1 MGSHI
6 GNPKAMPPVNFR
18 RLPGELHSVAKQASF
33 NIALPRDFC
42 GFGSNV
48 GRFWEAKMDAEI
60 DFPGIF
66 FDVFFECVVALILHC
81 FFEAQNLKNH
91 EKPLF
96 FQWFLLIFHKIAIFE
111 KITKKL
117 WEDNYE
123 IALLS
128 LNTKFVQGLKNGSLP
143 KNIFQEYLA
152 QDYFFLETFAKAYGL
167 AISKS
172 KDKFSIRKLSELLMG
187 VSEELILHETYAK
200 EWDID
205 LSNNYIKKAT
215 KNYTDFLDDTSKRL
229 SSVEIMF
236 AMTPCMRLYSWIGKS
251 LYEEDFDIK
260 YKEWIITYSDESF
273 EKLADSLENL
283 IETNKET
290 YDINQ
295 AKYLYR
301 RAMELELDFFNAYS
315 DF

>member
-1 MGSHI
+1 M
-6 GNPKAMPPVNFR
+6 N
-18 RLPGELHSVAKQASF
+18 
-33 NIALPRDFC
+33 
-42 GFGSNV
+42 
-48 GRFWEAKMDAEI
+48 
-60 DFPGIF
+60 
-66 FDVFFECVVALILHC
+66 
-81 FFEAQNLKNH
+81 
-91 EKPLF
+91 
-96 FQWFLLIFHKIAIFE
+96 
-111 KITKKL
+111 ITKKL

-128 LNTKFVQGLKNGSLP
+128 LNTKFVQSLKNGSLP

-167 AISKS
+167 AVSKS
-172 KDKFSIRKLSELLMG
+172 SDKYSIRKLSELLMG

-229 SSVEIMF
+229 SAVEIMF
-236 AMTPCMRLYSWIGKS
+236 AMAPCMRLYSWIGKS
-251 LYEEDFDIK
+251 LYKEDFDIK
-260 YKEWIITYSDESF
+260 YKEWIIAYSDESF
-273 EKLADSLENL
+273 NKLANSLENL
-283 IETNKET
+283 IENYKEK

-295 AKYLYR
+295 AKFLYR
-301 RAMELELDFFNAYS
+301 RAMELELDFFEAYS